1 MNTVPFIDIHTH
13 LSRQEWDIVTVRNI
27 YPGEAIP
34 AFTGKD
40 FFSVGLHPWKI
51 NFRDENNDSLVMMED
66 ALEFDHVIF
75 VGECGLDKRT
85 ETDFDEQM
93 RVFEAQ
99 AIMAEEYKKPLIIHC
114 VKAYNEIIEMH
125 KKVHPSVPWIFHA
138 YTGNPEISKQLVK
151 RNIFFSFGKI
161 LFKDNA
167 KAIDS
172 FLNLPLSKIY
182 FETDEG
188 EWDIRKIYKRGAEL
202 KELPIEEL
210 KQSVWK
216 NFNLIENVSVNF
228 SI

>member
-13 LSRQEWDIVTVRNI
+13 LSHQEWDTVTVRNI
-27 YPGEAIP
+27 YPGGAIP
-34 AFTGKD
+34 EFTGKD
-40 FFSVGLHPWKI
+40 FFSVGLHPWEIKSC
-51 NFRDENNDSLVMMED
+51 DENNESLVMMED

-114 VKAYNEIIEMH
+114 VKAYNEIIEMN

-138 YTGNPEISKQLVK
+138 YSGNPEISKQLVK
-151 RNIFFSFGKI
+151 KNIFFSFGKI

-167 KAIDS
+167 RTVDS
-172 FLNLPLSKIY
+172 FLNLPLNKIY
-182 FETDEG
+182 FETDDG
-188 EWDIRKIYKRGAEL
+188 ECDIRKVYNRGASL
-202 KELPIEEL
+202 KNISLEQL
-210 KQSVWK
+210 KLSIWE
-216 NFNLIENVSVNF
+216 NFNRIENTSFN
-228 SI
+228 I